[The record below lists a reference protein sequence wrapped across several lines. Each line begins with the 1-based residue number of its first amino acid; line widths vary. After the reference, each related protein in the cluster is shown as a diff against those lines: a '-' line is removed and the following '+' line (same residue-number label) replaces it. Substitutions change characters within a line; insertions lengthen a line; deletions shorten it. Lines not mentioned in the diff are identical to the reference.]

1 MHARAILEHGG
12 TISIR
17 GLVGE
22 AARRAVDGGAELG
35 GANGGAA
42 RGGAN
47 PAGEGVGAG
56 LDQDVGQGE
65 EVGRLWVSGIWA
77 RWSVCGVCR

>member
-1 MHARAILEHGG
+1 M
-12 TISIR
+12 ISVR
-17 GLVGE
+17 GSAGE
-22 AARRAVDGGAELG
+22 VAMQAVDGEVDHG

-47 PAGEGVGAG
+47 PARGRAGAG

-65 EVGRLWVSGIWA
+65 EVGKLWVSGIWA
-77 RWSVCGVCR
+77 R